1 MYRATLEYSV
11 PSNNFPLFFIF
22 QFIGSVHSNDEISA
36 NNDFVEEI
44 VTASQPSLINPSCV
58 EDFLT
63 ESLQSRSNE
72 GLKTLTE
79 AEDSQEARE
88 QPFSF
93 EPLVVKVQCADFS
106 LDLKLDPNQETLN
119 DSDNDFQASMDNN
132 KEELPLND
140 SEVRKMIGFYRKYP
154 QLWNPN
160 HLDFNSRNL
169 RRQAWFTLTAEFCE
183 AVGKQFS
190 WRTLH
195 RKLTDYAKYYKKL
208 ITEQEEDCK
217 EINIKWTFY
226 EDFKFLDD
234 VVSGSSIN
242 CEYKISNC
250 LHYRLPSTTNC
261 SAVYI
266 TVIIISK

>member
-1 MYRATLEYSV
+1 MS
-11 PSNNFPLFFIF
+11 
-22 QFIGSVHSNDEISA
+22 
-36 NNDFVEEI
+36 
-44 VTASQPSLINPSCV
+44 ASQPSLVNSSCA

-63 ESLQSRSNE
+63 ESLESCSNE
-72 GLKTLTE
+72 EPKTIELGFKTLMGVE
-79 AEDSQEARE
+79 NSLEARE
-88 QPFSF
+88 QPFSL

-106 LDLKLDPNQETLN
+106 LDLKLDPNQEALN
-119 DSDNDFQASMDNN
+119 DSDNDFQTSMDNS
-132 KEELPLND
+132 KEELPLID

-183 AVGKQFS
+183 TVGKQFS

-217 EINIKWTFY
+217 DINIKWTFY

-234 VVSGSSIN
+234 VVSSRGFY
-242 CEYKISNC
+242 CMYMISNVC
-250 LHYRLPSTTNC
+250 
-261 SAVYI
+261 I
-266 TVIIISK
+266 TDCRSRRTAAQCTSP